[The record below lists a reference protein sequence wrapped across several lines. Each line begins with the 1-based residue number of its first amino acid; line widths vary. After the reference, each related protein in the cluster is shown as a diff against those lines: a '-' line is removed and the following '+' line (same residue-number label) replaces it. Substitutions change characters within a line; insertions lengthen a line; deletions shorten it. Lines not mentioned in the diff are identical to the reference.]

1 MRILKSYPGRPG
13 ALHGQSS
20 CLLLLLV
27 SLLVPRV
34 PGIDV
39 RPGEI
44 TQSAGGSWPLGP
56 RDGRPLCRLCV
67 DVDVDVEPGL
77 KAPWSADVLFASLSL
92 REFLCSLDHPPK
104 QLEAYL

>member
-1 MRILKSYPGRPG
+1 MRILKSYPGRLG

-44 TQSAGGSWPLGP
+44 TQSAGGSLAFGATGRQTPLP
-56 RDGRPLCRLCV
+56 
-67 DVDVDVEPGL
+67 
-77 KAPWSADVLFASLSL
+77 SL
-92 REFLCSLDHPPK
+92 RGRGRGARPEGPVERRCALCFAELAGVPVFSGPPS
-104 QLEAYL
+104 